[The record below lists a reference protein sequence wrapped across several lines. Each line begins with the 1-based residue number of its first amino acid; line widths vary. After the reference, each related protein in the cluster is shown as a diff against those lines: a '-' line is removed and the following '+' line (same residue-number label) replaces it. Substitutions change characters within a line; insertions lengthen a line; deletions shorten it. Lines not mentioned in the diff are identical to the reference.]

1 MSETKSFCAG
11 SNCKESVL
19 FPLVMNKKTWQMNPK
34 MLILAIT
41 TGQGRHVITSYN
53 RACDRSLLYFLAG
66 MTMVA
71 YLVCPIQ
78 MLDVCCAFF

>member
-1 MSETKSFCAG
+1 
-11 SNCKESVL
+11 
-19 FPLVMNKKTWQMNPK
+19 

-78 MLDVCCAFF
+78 MLDVRCAFFLTIGSHEVQTALLGAWSVTRELLYNLYGVSF